1 MNIETYIDIV
11 NTSGDLLTQN
21 TLENL
26 YHKLD
31 TITSEQMLEIRNN
44 VAVMVQAQRL
54 ENDSIKNMIIN
65 DVKNKIEQMVSQ
77 IQEE

>member
-31 TITSEQMLEIRNN
+31 TISVTQLAEIRNN
-44 VAVMVQAQRL
+44 VAVMVQAQRI
-54 ENDSIKNMIIN
+54 ENESIKNMVIN
-65 DVKNKIEQMVSQ
+65 DVKNKTEQMVSQ
-77 IQEE
+77 L

>member
-11 NTSGDLLTQN
+11 NTSGNLLTQN

-31 TITSEQMLEIRNN
+31 TITATQLAEIRNN
-44 VAVMVQAQRL
+44 VAVMVQAQRI
-54 ENDSIKNMIIN
+54 ENESIKNMIIN
-65 DVKNKIEQMVSQ
+65 DVKNKTEQMVSQ
-77 IQEE
+77 L

>member
-11 NTSGDLLTQN
+11 NTSGELLTQN

-31 TITSEQMLEIRNN
+31 TITATQLAEIRNN
-44 VAVMVQAQRL
+44 VAVMVQAQRI
-54 ENDSIKNMIIN
+54 ENESIKNMIIN
-65 DVKNKIEQMVSQ
+65 DMKNKTEQMVSQ
-77 IQEE
+77 L

>member
-31 TITSEQMLEIRNN
+31 TITPEQLIEIRNN
-44 VAVMVQAQRL
+44 VAILKQAQRI
-54 ENDSIKNMIIN
+54 ENESIKNMIIN
-65 DVKNKIEQMVSQ
+65 DMKNKTEQMVSQ
-77 IQEE
+77 L

>member
-11 NTSGDLLTQN
+11 NTSGDMLTQN

-31 TITSEQMLEIRNN
+31 TITSDQILEIRNN
-44 VAVMVQAQRL
+44 VAVMAQAQRI
-54 ENDSIKNMIIN
+54 ENESIKNMIIN
-65 DVKNKIEQMVSQ
+65 DMKNKTEQMVSQ
-77 IQEE
+77 L

>member
-11 NTSGDLLTQN
+11 NTSGELLTQN

-31 TITSEQMLEIRNN
+31 TITATQLAEIRNK
-44 VAVMVQAQRL
+44 VAVMAQAQRI
-54 ENDSIKNMIIN
+54 ENESIKNIVVN

-77 IQEE
+77 L

>member
-31 TITSEQMLEIRNN
+31 TITTTQLAEIRNN
-44 VAVMVQAQRL
+44 VAVMVQAQRI
-54 ENDSIKNMIIN
+54 ENENIKNMIIN
-65 DVKNKIEQMVSQ
+65 DIKNKTEQMVSQ
-77 IQEE
+77 L

>member
-11 NTSGDLLTQN
+11 NTSGDMLTQN

-31 TITSEQMLEIRNN
+31 TITSEEMIEIRNN
-44 VAVMVQAQRL
+44 VAILKQAQRL
-54 ENDSIKNMIIN
+54 ENDNIKNMIVN

-77 IQEE
+77 L

>member
-11 NTSGDLLTQN
+11 NTSGELLTQN

-31 TITSEQMLEIRNN
+31 TITPTQLAEIRNN
-44 VAVMVQAQRL
+44 VAVMAQAQRI
-54 ENDSIKNMIIN
+54 ENESIKNIVVN

-77 IQEE
+77 L

>member
-31 TITSEQMLEIRNN
+31 TISTTQLTEIRNN
-44 VAVMVQAQRL
+44 VAVLCQAQRI
-54 ENDSIKNMIIN
+54 ENESIKNMVIN
-65 DVKNKIEQMVSQ
+65 DQKNKIEQMVSQ
-77 IQEE
+77 L

>member
-11 NTSGDLLTQN
+11 NTSGELLTQN

-31 TITSEQMLEIRNN
+31 TITSEQMVELRNN
-44 VAVMVQAQRL
+44 VAILTQAQRI
-54 ENDSIKNMIIN
+54 ENESIKNMVTN

-77 IQEE
+77 L

>member
-11 NTSGDLLTQN
+11 NTSGELLTQN

-31 TITSEQMLEIRNN
+31 AITTTQLAEIRNN
-44 VAVMVQAQRL
+44 VAVMAQAQRI
-54 ENDSIKNMIIN
+54 ENESIKNIVVN

-77 IQEE
+77 L

>member
-31 TITSEQMLEIRNN
+31 TITTTQLTKIRNN
-44 VAVMVQAQRL
+44 VAVMVQAQRI
-54 ENDSIKNMIIN
+54 ENESIKNMIIN
-65 DVKNKIEQMVSQ
+65 DMKNKTEQMVSQ
-77 IQEE
+77 L

>member
-1 MNIETYIDIV
+1 MNIETYIDII

-31 TITSEQMLEIRNN
+31 TITATQLTEIRNN
-44 VAVMVQAQRL
+44 VAVMVQAQRI
-54 ENDSIKNMIIN
+54 ENESIKNMIIN
-65 DVKNKIEQMVSQ
+65 DMKNKTEQMVSQ
-77 IQEE
+77 L

>member
-31 TITSEQMLEIRNN
+31 TISTTQLAEIRNN
-44 VAVMVQAQRL
+44 VAIMVQAQRI
-54 ENDSIKNMIIN
+54 ENESIKNMLIN
-65 DVKNKIEQMVSQ
+65 DVKNKTEQMVSQ
-77 IQEE
+77 L

>member
-11 NTSGDLLTQN
+11 NTSGELLTQN

-31 TITSEQMLEIRNN
+31 TITSEQMVELRNN
-44 VAVMVQAQRL
+44 VAILTQAQRI
-54 ENDSIKNMIIN
+54 ENESIKNMVTN

-77 IQEE
+77 LQEE

>member
-11 NTSGDLLTQN
+11 NTSGDMLTQN

-31 TITSEQMLEIRNN
+31 TITSEQMIEIRNS
-44 VAVMVQAQRL
+44 VAILTQAQRI
-54 ENDSIKNMIIN
+54 ENESIKNMIVN

-77 IQEE
+77 I

>member
-11 NTSGDLLTQN
+11 NTSGNLLTQN

-31 TITSEQMLEIRNN
+31 TITATQLAEIRNN
-44 VAVMVQAQRL
+44 VAVMVQAQRI
-54 ENDSIKNMIIN
+54 ENESIKNMIIN
-65 DVKNKIEQMVSQ
+65 DMKNKTEQMVSQ
-77 IQEE
+77 L

>member
-11 NTSGDLLTQN
+11 NTSGDMLTQN

-31 TITSEQMLEIRNN
+31 TITSEQILEIRNKVSILN
-44 VAVMVQAQRL
+44 QAQRIGN
-54 ENDSIKNMIIN
+54 ESIKNMVVN
-65 DVKNKIEQMVSQ
+65 DVKNKIEQIVSQ
-77 IQEE
+77 L

>member
-11 NTSGDLLTQN
+11 NTSGDMLTQN

-31 TITSEQMLEIRNN
+31 TITSEEMIEIRNN
-44 VAVMVQAQRL
+44 VAILKQAQRL
-54 ENDSIKNMIIN
+54 ENDNIKNMIVN
-65 DVKNKIEQMVSQ
+65 DIKNKIEQMVSQ
-77 IQEE
+77 I

>member
-31 TITSEQMLEIRNN
+31 TTTTTQLAEIRNN
-44 VAVMVQAQRL
+44 VAVMVKAQRI
-54 ENDSIKNMIIN
+54 ENESIKNMVLN
-65 DVKNKIEQMVSQ
+65 DVKNKIEQMVSRL
-77 IQEE
+77 

>member
-31 TITSEQMLEIRNN
+31 TITATQLAEIRNN

-54 ENDSIKNMIIN
+54 ENESIKNMVIN
-65 DVKNKIEQMVSQ
+65 DLKNKTEQMVSQ
-77 IQEE
+77 L

>member
-31 TITSEQMLEIRNN
+31 TITATQLAEIRNN
-44 VAVMVQAQRL
+44 VVVMVQAQRI
-54 ENDSIKNMIIN
+54 ENENIKNMIIN
-65 DVKNKIEQMVSQ
+65 DIKNKTEQMVSQ
-77 IQEE
+77 L

>member
-31 TITSEQMLEIRNN
+31 TITATQLAEIRNN
-44 VAVMVQAQRL
+44 VAVMVQAQRI
-54 ENDSIKNMIIN
+54 ENESIKNMIIN
-65 DVKNKIEQMVSQ
+65 DMKNKTEQMVSQ
-77 IQEE
+77 L

>member
-1 MNIETYIDIV
+1 MNIETYIDIA

-31 TITSEQMLEIRNN
+31 TITATQLAEIRNN

-54 ENDSIKNMIIN
+54 ENESIKNMVIN
-65 DVKNKIEQMVSQ
+65 DLKNKTEQMVSQ
-77 IQEE
+77 L

>member
-11 NTSGDLLTQN
+11 NTSGELLTQN

-31 TITSEQMLEIRNN
+31 TITATQLAEIRNN
-44 VAVMVQAQRL
+44 VAVMAQAQRI
-54 ENDSIKNMIIN
+54 ENESIKNIVVN

-77 IQEE
+77 L

>member
-31 TITSEQMLEIRNN
+31 TITATQLTKIRNN
-44 VAVMVQAQRL
+44 VAVMVQAQRI
-54 ENDSIKNMIIN
+54 ENESIKNMIIN
-65 DVKNKIEQMVSQ
+65 DMKNKTEQMVSQ
-77 IQEE
+77 L

>member
-11 NTSGDLLTQN
+11 NTSGDVLTQN

-26 YHKLD
+26 YHKLES
-31 TITSEQMLEIRNN
+31 ITSDQILEIRNN
-44 VAVMVQAQRL
+44 VAILSQAQRI
-54 ENDSIKNMIIN
+54 ENESIKNMVVN

-77 IQEE
+77 L

>member
-11 NTSGDLLTQN
+11 NTSGELLTQN

-31 TITSEQMLEIRNN
+31 TITTTQLAEIRNN
-44 VAVMVQAQRL
+44 VAVMAQAQRI
-54 ENDSIKNMIIN
+54 ENESIKNIVVN

-77 IQEE
+77 L